1 MARRRS
7 DDYERI
13 WAIEI
18 LGHTKSEKDRE
29 YAQCKPTELFPHL
42 QRIVDK
48 SGITTL
54 RERPKRVG
62 VRVYE
67 TVVNP
72 ENSKLKEAFYADYE
86 VMPPVVALDADSYNH
101 EMEKM
106 VSCLPPEF
114 QQYVHAESY
123 ERGHASGYEECL
135 SIAHGLVHDLSDV
148 ISRYTTR
155 IQDQM
160 MKK

>member
-1 MARRRS
+1 MAKRKP

-13 WAIEI
+13 WAVEI
-18 LGHTKSEKDRE
+18 RGHSKSEKDWE
-29 YAQCKPTELFPHL
+29 YTQCKEADLYPRL
-42 QRIVDK
+42 QQIVNK
-48 SGITTL
+48 SGVTTI
-54 RERPKRVG
+54 RERPAQVL

-67 TVVNP
+67 TVVDDNG
-72 ENSKLKEAFYADYE
+72 KLGERFSADYS
-86 VMPPVVALDADSYNH
+86 VMPPVVPLDSNSFNA
-101 EMEKM
+101 EMDKL
-106 VSCLPPEF
+106 VGRLPPEF
-114 QQYVHAESY
+114 AAYVRAESY

-135 SIAHGLVHDLSDV
+135 GIAHGMVHDLSDV